1 MKLGYARCSTVDQNR
16 DLQIDALTAAGCER
30 IVEETGSG
38 SKDDRPQLRMMLDM
52 MREGDVLVV
61 WKLDRLGRSMSHLV
75 RTIDDLNKRG
85 IGFKCVTQDIDTTTA
100 GGKLVFGIFAAIA
113 EFERSMIVERTKA
126 GMAAAVK
133 RGVKVG
139 LPLKLTPIQVEGAK
153 ARIANGYSVK
163 KIARELGVHG
173 KTLRRYLD
181 TSHME
186 P

>member
-1 MKLGYARCSTVDQNR
+1 MICGYARVSGVSQDHA
-16 DLQIDALTAAGCER
+16 LQIDALKAAGCER

-38 SKDDRPQLRMMLDM
+38 SKDDRPQLKMLLEL
-52 MREGDVLVV
+52 MRQGDILVV

-75 RTIDDLNKRG
+75 RTIDDMNKRG

-153 ARIANGYSVK
+153 ARIANGQSVK
-163 KIARELGVHG
+163 RTAKELGVHG
-173 KTLRRYLD
+173 KTLARYL
-181 TSHME
+181 
-186 P
+186 